1 MTAMNELT
9 RKQFQEWGAQGGKAN
24 TPAQVRARK
33 ENGKHSSG
41 RPKGSKD
48 KAPRKRKTKKESQ

>member
-1 MTAMNELT
+1 MPDMKFTQQ
-9 RKQFQEWGAQGGKAN
+9 QFKDWGALGGKAN

-48 KAPRKRKTKKESQ
+48 RAPRKRKTKKESQ